1 MKLICSIALALALL
15 IPPTGSRADYGYAG
29 IGAVTCGKIAQD
41 YQRNPTGI
49 DHMML
54 GWAQGFMSG
63 LNMAS
68 LQNGQYRDLAAMTI
82 EAEEASLRN
91 YCDEHPMAEFWKAA
105 VDLYFKLPLKNNT
118 PPAST
123 SH

>member
-15 IPPTGSRADYGYAG
+15 IQPTGSRADFAYAG
-29 IGAVTCGKIAQD
+29 IGATACGKIAQD
-41 YQRNPTGI
+41 YPKNPTGF
-49 DHMML
+49 DKMML

-63 LNMAS
+63 VNMAS
-68 LQNGQYRDLAAMTI
+68 LQNGQYRDMAAMTI
-82 EAEEASLRN
+82 EAQEASLRS
-91 YCDEHPMAEFWKAA
+91 YCDEHPMAEFWKA
-105 VDLYFKLPLKNNT
+105 VMDLYFKFPLKKHT